1 MKKFFTYPISLSA
14 DTLKKLGLFKTL
26 RIGFSY
32 VRSALF
38 PIRNESSLEDFFI
51 NRFGKEL
58 YLTFFKDYTEKV
70 WGFNCSEISPE
81 WGAQRIK
88 SLDITKAILHAISK
102 PFKKQDI

>member
-1 MKKFFTYPISLSA
+1 MSTIRALPPRLRTRCISLSA

-51 NRFGKEL
+51 NRFGREL
-58 YLTFFKDYTEKV
+58 YLTFFKSFLLFL
-70 WGFNCSEISPE
+70 GLSHFIMSEINLCINLS
-81 WGAQRIK
+81 Q
-88 SLDITKAILHAISK
+88 
-102 PFKKQDI
+102 